1 MKTELEAQVAIL
13 ATDGVRKRPVVVE
26 LPDGT
31 DAIGIHPLGN
41 LVLAFDH
48 RAFDGAYASGFMGAV
63 KEILETRDWSAE
75 L

>member
-1 MKTELEAQVAIL
+1 
-13 ATDGVRKRPVVVE
+13 VVD

-31 DAIGIHPLGN
+31 ESIAIHSVGN
-41 LVLAFDH
+41 LALSWDH
-48 RAFDGAYASGFMGAV
+48 RAFDGAYASAFLGKI